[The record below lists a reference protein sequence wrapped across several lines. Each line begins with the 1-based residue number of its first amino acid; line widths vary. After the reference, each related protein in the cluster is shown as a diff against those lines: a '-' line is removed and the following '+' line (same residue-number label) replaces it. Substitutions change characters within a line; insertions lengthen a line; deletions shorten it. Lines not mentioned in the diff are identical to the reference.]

1 MAIDYVYKKYMT
13 VKQSYRPVGDSIL
26 KRPTIKPWSVI
37 IVIVGIIGI
46 YLLLPQLGELRGTLA
61 VLHKA
66 VWWWVMGGMAMT
78 ALGFLAA
85 AYTQYMAG
93 KGQGSFKK
101 VALLQLTGAFINHFL
116 PFNLGSVS
124 LTARY
129 YAKIGEEQVDAVT
142 VAILPSVFGVIT
154 TVSLVAIVSPLT
166 LQHIVQHA
174 YKGSWWLLAI
184 AAVVI
189 IGVLIAIPVVRRRLH
204 AFTHDMIRGF
214 RGLTLWPQLPALTF
228 GSLALTLVS
237 TVALLFSAY
246 AVHSS
251 ISIIDAFTLYVT
263 SSLVSNFAPT
273 PGGIGATEAFLAL
286 GLTSVGMSLPQ
297 AAAVTLIFRF
307 VSFWVPIIPGF
318 LALRAANRFLQATF

>member
-1 MAIDYVYKKYMT
+1 MT
-13 VKQSYRPVGDSIL
+13 ASRPKANDTIF
-26 KRPTIKPWSVI
+26 KRPTIRPWSVI
-37 IVIVGIIGI
+37 VLGASIVGI
-46 YLLLPQLGELRGTLA
+46 YLLLPQLGQLRGTA
-61 VLHKA
+61 TVLRRA
-66 VWWWVMGGMAMT
+66 EWWWVAGGVILT
-78 ALGFLAA
+78 AFGFLAA

-93 KGQGSFKK
+93 NATGSFKK
-101 VALLQLTGAFINHFL
+101 VTILQLTGAFINHFL

-129 YAKIGEEQVDAVT
+129 YNKIGEKQADAIT
-142 VAILPSVFGVIT
+142 ISILPTVFGIVT

-174 YKGSWWLLAI
+174 YKGSMWLLAV

-189 IGVLIAIPVVRRRLH
+189 VGIFIAIPAIRQRIHGFVRDVV
-204 AFTHDMIRGF
+204 RGF
-214 RGLTLWPQLPALTF
+214 RRLSLWPQLPALIF
-228 GSLALTLVS
+228 GSLALTFVS
-237 TVALLFSAY
+237 TLALIFSAY
-246 AVHSS
+246 AVHGS
-251 ISIIDAFTLYVT
+251 INFVDAFTLYVT

-286 GLTSVGMSLPQ
+286 GLTSVGMDLPT

-318 LALRAANRFLQATF
+318 LALRTVNRFLRQA